1 MSSVNSPVSESSTSR
16 ARRVRFHLAGFVFT
30 YNRDAQEA
38 RVRIEMW
45 REDPST
51 LERHWI
57 TVATTAPDRASAR
70 RVAMALVAW
79 VQWCDVAPRKD
90 VQSQAVA
97 ESWAILQQRMAM
109 KNPRVTG
116 SITARPM
123 TQAVPPSTSAETPC
137 DRS

>member
-1 MSSVNSPVSESSTSR
+1 MNATNTTVSALNASR

-45 REDPST
+45 REDPAT
-51 LERHWI
+51 HERHWI

-109 KNPRVTG
+109 KNPKVTG

-123 TQAVPPSTSAETPC
+123 LQPVPPSNSAEC
-137 DRS
+137 ACE

>member
-1 MSSVNSPVSESSTSR
+1 MNAPNTTVSALNTSR

-30 YNRDAQEA
+30 YNRDAKEA

-45 REDPST
+45 REDPAT

-90 VQSQAVA
+90 LQSQAVA

-109 KNPRVTG
+109 KNPKVTG

-123 TQAVPPSTSAETPC
+123 LQPVPPSNSAESAC
-137 DRS
+137 E